1 MGEKDMQECTFRP
14 DLTKSK
20 SSFRKTS
27 ASVST
32 SATPAEDER
41 PGRATRN
48 TSRSGCEEESHFV
61 PCTNAVPDTM
71 GNARAYLARDVFAR
85 LSAPILPEEEID
97 TSSRLARSRSDSGL
111 LDQVSSEFLR
121 RQEVFEEERR
131 ERLGLLQFIMEPPHA
146 PLLSNRSRQLAEK
159 RRQRHPSE
167 VSRRPR
173 RDAVQHDPE
182 CSFRPAISADAAV
195 RRARS
200 IDELSTGDR
209 KRQEARTA
217 KLRAEVQAESLKEA
231 TFTPQLFSDSIWLL
245 DRLTLPASWSPVFI
259 LYHSDDCSLQYVH
272 ECALDF
278 PHTAGVGRCRGILTR
293 PLSFFLSWFNSH
305 PAALA

>member
-1 MGEKDMQECTFRP
+1 M
-14 DLTKSK
+14 
-20 SSFRKTS
+20 
-27 ASVST
+27 
-32 SATPAEDER
+32 
-41 PGRATRN
+41 
-48 TSRSGCEEESHFV
+48 

-85 LSAPILPEEEID
+85 LSAPSLPEEEID
-97 TSSRLARSRSDSGL
+97 TSSRLTRSRSDSGL

-131 ERLGLLQFIMEPPHA
+131 ERLGLLQFIMEPPHT

-231 TFTPQLFSDSIWLL
+231 TFTPHIHGGKGRSRNRLLEDPVERVRTIRSLKEAKREEEMMMRRRQEEERCTFKPEIRQPPQFVSEMAQSYRTLQSLRKEEKPDEKPVRPIW
-245 DRLTLPASWSPVFI
+245 T
-259 LYHSDDCSLQYVH
+259 
-272 ECALDF
+272 
-278 PHTAGVGRCRGILTR
+278 
-293 PLSFFLSWFNSH
+293 
-305 PAALA
+305 